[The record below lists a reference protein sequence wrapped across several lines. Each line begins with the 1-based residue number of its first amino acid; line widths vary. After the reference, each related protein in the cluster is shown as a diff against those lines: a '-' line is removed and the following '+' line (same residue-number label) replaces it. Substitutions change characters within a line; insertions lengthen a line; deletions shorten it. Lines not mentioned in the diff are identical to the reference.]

1 MSSLPFNERCT
12 DEIISLVSQSLP
24 GRTIISHKP
33 PGYIAR
39 SPRFHSNLNKF
50 AEEDEQYW
58 VTAISNNMV
67 HCLNTQFSDAEY
79 DDAAL
84 CIETSHDIDCIGVSL
99 QFIEK

>member
-24 GRTIISHKP
+24 DRTIIGHKP
-33 PGYIAR
+33 PGYVAR
-39 SPRFHSNLNKF
+39 SPKFESNLNKF

-58 VTAISNNMV
+58 VTNISNNMID
-67 HCLNTQFSDAEY
+67 CLNTQFSDAAY
-79 DDAAL
+79 DDATL
-84 CIETSHDIDCIGVSL
+84 CIETSHDIDCIRVSL

>member
-39 SPRFHSNLNKF
+39 SPRFQTNLNTST
-50 AEEDEQYW
+50 EEDEQYW

-79 DDAAL
+79 DDATL
-84 CIETSHDIDCIGVSL
+84 CIETSHDIDNIRVSL